1 MSCGDLGVNVS
12 IKIHFF
18 HSHLDNFPVNCGHV
32 IDEQGKR
39 FHQEIK
45 GEKDIKGVRIRQ
57 QWQITAGVE
66 IGQAIPIS
74 FEKIKQQ
81 MFLEIIYLLLNLAYL
96 IL

>member
-18 HSHLDNFPVNCGHV
+18 HSHLGNFPINCGDV
-32 IDEQGKR
+32 IHEQGKR

-45 GEKDIKGVRIRQ
+45 EEKDIKGGRITQ

-66 IGQAIPIS
+66 IGSSHTNIIRENQAAEVS
-74 FEKIKQQ
+74 
-81 MFLEIIYLLLNLAYL
+81 
-96 IL
+96 